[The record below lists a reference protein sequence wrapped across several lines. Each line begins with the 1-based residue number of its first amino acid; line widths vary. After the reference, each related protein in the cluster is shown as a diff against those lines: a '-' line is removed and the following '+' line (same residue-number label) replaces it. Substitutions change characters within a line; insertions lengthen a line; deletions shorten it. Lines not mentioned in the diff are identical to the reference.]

1 MSWLIVKGPCISWT
15 VNIACDVLDWGKHKV
30 LQFSLNHFPS
40 KSCTKSCRNLQKI
53 INSWSLNIIGHCGRL
68 SKAKVC
74 VNCIRLL
81 CTEIFRTVKQNQV
94 IFVQSTLHQPG
105 CQNQNKGAVTLCSQ
119 QGEATA
125 LQVLAAPTTISWPI
139 FPFCILVS
147 GEAPDKA
154 SHHLDVFYCT
164 IGELTL
170 NTGSL
175 IYRSREKKQQIL
187 VLNSRPW
194 CKLSPQFIW
203 TAGMVSFLTA
213 GTSASQLECF

>member
-1 MSWLIVKGPCISWT
+1 M
-15 VNIACDVLDWGKHKV
+15 
-30 LQFSLNHFPS
+30 Q
-40 KSCTKSCRNLQKI
+40 KSPKDHQQLVIKYNRPLWKTIQR
-53 INSWSLNIIGHCGRL
+53 
-68 SKAKVC
+68 KVC

-154 SHHLDVFYCT
+154 SHHLDVFLLHHRRADLEHRQPNLQEQGEEAADPRIELKTLMQTLST
-164 IGELTL
+164 IYLDSWHGVFPDCWY
-170 NTGSL
+170 
-175 IYRSREKKQQIL
+175 ICI
-187 VLNSRPW
+187 
-194 CKLSPQFIW
+194 
-203 TAGMVSFLTA
+203 TAWMLLA
-213 GTSASQLECF
+213 